1 MWDLN
6 QFQLLLYRKVQNY
19 FVICKKVKCL
29 GMYYFFWDWKNYAL
43 ANAQAKQKGLKNEH
57 SLVRPLEIQ
66 LGFSCNGNEESVVVL
81 RY

>member
-1 MWDLN
+1 MFRYVVL
-6 QFQLLLYRKVQNY
+6 
-19 FVICKKVKCL
+19 
-29 GMYYFFWDWKNYAL
+29 FFWDWKNYAL